1 METKVGSS
9 RKKEIAEGV
18 KNNHGFEHWFSP
30 RKSHK
35 QTKSNTKTRSE
46 DFRDDPCI
54 CWRVEYSPLGVP
66 WTARRS
72 DQSILKE
79 INPKYSLEDWCWS
92 WSSNPLATWCKE
104 LTHWK
109 RPWCWER
116 LKGNEKRATE
126 DEMLRYHHQLNGHE
140 PEKTAGDSD
149 GQGNLACCSPWGC
162 KVRSDSAT
170 EQQ

>member
-1 METKVGSS
+1 MTLQSYYGVYNWDNHNS
-9 RKKEIAEGV
+9 RRYMYPNV
-18 KNNHGFEHWFSP
+18 HC
-30 RKSHK
+30 
-35 QTKSNTKTRSE
+35 NT
-46 DFRDDPCI
+46 I
-54 CWRVEYSPLGVP
+54 YSWYSLDTP
-66 WTARRS
+66 WTTKRS
-72 DQSILKE
+72 NQSILKE

-92 WSSNPLATWCKE
+92 WSSNPLAMWCKE

>member
-79 INPKYSLEDWCWS
+79 INERTEAQIQAPILWPPDAKSWLIGKDPDAKKDWKQ
-92 WSSNPLATWCKE
+92 KE
-104 LTHWK
+104 
-109 RPWCWER
+109 
-116 LKGNEKRATE
+116 KGVAE
-126 DEMLRYHHQLNGHE
+126 DEMVRWHHWFNGHE
-140 PEKTAGDSD
+140 FEQTPGDNE
-149 GQGNLACCSPWGC
+149 GQGSLVCCSSWGC
-162 KVRSDSAT
+162 KKLDMT
-170 EQQ
+170 